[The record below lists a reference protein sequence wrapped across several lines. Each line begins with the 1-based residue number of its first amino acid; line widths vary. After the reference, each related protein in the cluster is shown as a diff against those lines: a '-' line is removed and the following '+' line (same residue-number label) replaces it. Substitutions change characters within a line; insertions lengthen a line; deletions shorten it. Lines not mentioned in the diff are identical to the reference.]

1 MSEDRST
8 ALERRRHWDEKYGSA
23 GPDSLSW
30 YQAVPTPSLEIID
43 ALALAPDTPILDV
56 GGGASTLV
64 DELLDR
70 GFSDV
75 SVLDVS
81 DAAIH
86 SVRQRLDGR
95 DGFHWTV
102 DDLLTWEPDR
112 TYGLWHDR
120 AVLHFF
126 VDPGDRTRYRD
137 VLRKT
142 VGPGGA
148 VIIATFAPDGPT
160 SCSGLPVKRWSFD
173 EISEFLG
180 EDFIIVESRRQEH
193 VTPADRVQP
202 FTWLASRRE
211 EGNDGG

>member
-1 MSEDRST
+1 MSDIDRS
-8 ALERRRHWDEKYGSA
+8 AELDRRRHWDEKYRNS
-23 GPDSLSW
+23 GPGLVSW
-30 YQAVPTPSLEIID
+30 YQAAPTPSLEMID
-43 ALALAPDTPILDV
+43 ALALAADTPVLDV

-81 DAAIH
+81 DAAID
-86 SVRQRLDGR
+86 SVRQRLGGR
-95 DGFHWTV
+95 EGFHGIV
-102 DDLLTWEPDR
+102 EDLLEWGPDR

-126 VDPGDRTRYRD
+126 VDPVDRARYRD
-137 VLRKT
+137 LLRRS
-142 VGPGGA
+142 VRPGGA

-160 SCSGLPVKRWSFD
+160 SCSGLPVKRWSSD

-180 EDFIIVESRRQEH
+180 EDFAVVESRREDH

-202 FTWLASRRE
+202 FTWLAARRIE
-211 EGNDGG
+211 EGQ

>member
-1 MSEDRST
+1 MSDDRGT
-8 ALERRRHWDEKYGSA
+8 TLDRRRHWDERYGTSR
-23 GPDSLSW
+23 PNSVSW
-30 YQAVPTPSLEIID
+30 YQAVPTQSLEMID

-56 GGGASTLV
+56 GGGTSTLV

-81 DAAIH
+81 DAAID
-86 SVRQRLDGR
+86 SDRQRLGDREGVQWIVR
-95 DGFHWTV
+95 DV
-102 DDLLTWEPDR
+102 LSWEPDR

-126 VDPGDRTRYRD
+126 VDPLDQTRYRD
-137 VLRKT
+137 VLRKA
-142 VGPGGA
+142 VRPGGA

-160 SCSGLPVKRWSFD
+160 TCSGLPVKRWSSD

-180 EDFIIVESRRQEH
+180 DDFAVVETRRQDH

-202 FTWLASRRE
+202 FTWLAATRA
-211 EGNDGG
+211 DG